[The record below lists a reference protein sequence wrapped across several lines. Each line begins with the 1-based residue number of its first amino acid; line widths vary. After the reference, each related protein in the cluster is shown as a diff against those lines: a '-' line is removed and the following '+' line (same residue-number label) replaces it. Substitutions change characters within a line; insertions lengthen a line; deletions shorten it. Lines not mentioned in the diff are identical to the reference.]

1 MKQKILR
8 HYIGKKGKGMTKQ
21 TEPVIAEIK
30 VTIPNTNSLITK
42 TAELVMRIQAGE
54 TECYNDLY
62 ELVKKY
68 VYYIA
73 IKAGVSGDDAEEIVQ
88 ETFIS
93 IFNKCDTIKE
103 PQKALSW
110 IKRTALNKAMDYL
123 RKSPVQVIDADE
135 NENEF
140 ESGALYA
147 PIELPEDVMENKETS
162 RLIAQM
168 IDNLPEMQAKCVRAF
183 YYNEFKTKEI
193 AKAYNIS
200 ESAVKAN
207 LSRGRKSIEKQV
219 MELAQKHGTKLVAF
233 AVIPVFGSIF
243 ELEAS
248 ACEVTISEKVFENAL
263 SKSKVM
269 NTKGGISMEKKV
281 GEEIGK
287 EVINEGTKEVI
298 KTGVSTTAKVGA
310 GAAAKTGA
318 TVIGKSIATKV
329 LIGLLAVGGVGGGVV
344 AVNAL
349 NNPSTTSEV
358 ATKTVPSMAMTEMI
372 KAMGVQIDAT
382 IDVIEEENRKAEE
395 EARKKEEEEKAK
407 AEAEAKA
414 KEEAEKKAKAQAQAQ
429 TNTPAKAEVTPEV
442 QQEPEAEAQPEA
454 EKPNLGTPTRTPGVY
469 LKPEYTKQEAIDAAN
484 AIIRQAVQEGRG
496 AEYQGKS
503 VWEIVPEYYN
513 FE

>member
-1 MKQKILR
+1 
-8 HYIGKKGKGMTKQ
+8 MTKQ

-103 PQKALSW
+103 PQNALSW

-183 YYNEFKTKEI
+183 YYNELKTKEI

-219 MELAQKHGTKLVAF
+219 IELAQKHGTKLVAF

-358 ATKTVPSMAMTEMI
+358 AAKTVPSMAMTEMI

-382 IDVIEEENRKAEE
+382 IDVIEEENKKAEE

-414 KEEAEKKAKAQAQAQ
+414 KEEAEKKAQAQTQAQ
-429 TNTPAKAEVTPEV
+429 TNIPAKAEVTPEV

-454 EKPNLGTPTRTPGVY
+454 ENPNLGTPTRTPGVY
-469 LKPEYTKQEAIDAAN
+469 LKPGYTKYDVTEKVHEILS
-484 AIIRQAVQEGRG
+484 QAHQEGRG
-496 AEYQGKS
+496 AEYQGKNA
-503 VWEIVPEYYN
+503 WEIVPEYFN

>member
-1 MKQKILR
+1 
-8 HYIGKKGKGMTKQ
+8 MTKQ

-103 PQKALSW
+103 PQNALSW

-183 YYNEFKTKEI
+183 YYNELKTKEI

-219 MELAQKHGTKLVAF
+219 IELAQKHGTKLVAF

-269 NTKGGISMEKKV
+269 NTKGGVSIEKKV

-287 EVINEGTKEVI
+287 EVINEGAKEVI

-358 ATKTVPSMAMTEMI
+358 AAKTVPSMAMTEMI

-382 IDVIEEENRKAEE
+382 IDIVEEENRKAEE

-407 AEAEAKA
+407 AEAEAKEKAKAEAEAKA
-414 KEEAEKKAKAQAQAQ
+414 KEEAEKKAQAQAQAQ
-429 TNTPAKAEVTPEV
+429 TNTPAQAEVTPEI
-442 QQEPEAEAQPEA
+442 QQEPEAPARENKSTLPYRNPDISDEEFEKRHNEAMNKIVE
-454 EKPNLGTPTRTPGVY
+454 
-469 LKPEYTKQEAIDAAN
+469 
-484 AIIRQAVQEGRG
+484 EGRL
-496 AEYQGKS
+496 AEVNAQKLNM
-503 VWEIVPEYYN
+503 WDIIPEC
-513 FE
+513 FIFPE